1 MNKLLKY
8 IFAILFYLSLT
19 IVVLINI
26 LNSTILSKEYIL
38 NKLEESNYYNNIYTE
53 VENNFEN
60 YIYQSGLDPIVLENI
75 VSRDKIKEDTN
86 IIISNIYDG
95 NNKVIDLEVVRNNLS
110 TNIDKSL
117 EDRYLSEENKKAI
130 NKFIDI
136 IINEYED
143 TIMNTDYSSKI
154 NTGISS
160 INNKIN
166 MINIIMIILVIIS
179 ILSLILLNIKKKIR
193 KLSIFGIPL
202 LALGLLLITIYL
214 YIILNIDINNIVILN
229 DAISI
234 AVHYILNGIVV
245 KFLING
251 SIFTILGILIII
263 IGNMLRYRKV
273 KKMS

>member
-179 ILSLILLNIKKKIR
+179 ILSLILLNIKKKRR

-251 SIFTILGILIII
+251 SIFTILGILIIV
-263 IGNMLRYRKV
+263 IGNMLRYKKV

>member
-8 IFAILFYLSLT
+8 IFAIILYLSLT

-60 YIYQSGLDPIVLENI
+60 YIYQSGLDPIVLEKI

-179 ILSLILLNIKKKIR
+179 ILSLILLNIKKKRR

>member
-8 IFAILFYLSLT
+8 IFAIILYLSLT

-179 ILSLILLNIKKKIR
+179 ILSLILLNIKKKRR

-202 LALGLLLITIYL
+202 LALGLFLITIYL

>member
-8 IFAILFYLSLT
+8 IFAIILYLSLT
-19 IVVLINI
+19 IVVFINI

-95 NNKVIDLEVVRNNLS
+95 SNKVIDLEVVRNNLS

-179 ILSLILLNIKKKIR
+179 ILSLILLNIKKKRR

-234 AVHYILNGIVV
+234 AVHYILNGIVI

-251 SIFTILGILIII
+251 SIFTILGILIIV
-263 IGNMLRYRKV
+263 IGNMLRYKKV

>member
-95 NNKVIDLEVVRNNLS
+95 SNKNIDLEVVRNNLS

-143 TIMNTDYSSKI
+143 TIMNTSYSSKI

-166 MINIIMIILVIIS
+166 
-179 ILSLILLNIKKKIR
+179 IKFQD
-193 KLSIFGIPL
+193 LFF
-202 LALGLLLITIYL
+202 A
-214 YIILNIDINNIVILN
+214 
-229 DAISI
+229 
-234 AVHYILNGIVV
+234 
-245 KFLING
+245 KF
-251 SIFTILGILIII
+251 SFT
-263 IGNMLRYRKV
+263 MC
-273 KKMS
+273 

>member
-8 IFAILFYLSLT
+8 IFAIILYLSLT

-179 ILSLILLNIKKKIR
+179 ILSLILLNIKKKRR

-234 AVHYILNGIVV
+234 AVHYILNGIVI

-251 SIFTILGILIII
+251 SIFTILGILIIV
-263 IGNMLRYRKV
+263 IGNMLRYKKV

>member
-8 IFAILFYLSLT
+8 IFAIILYLSLT

-60 YIYQSGLDPIVLENI
+60 YIYQSGLDPSVLNDI
-75 VSRDKIKEDTN
+75 VSRDKIREDTN

-95 NNKVIDLEVVRNNLS
+95 SNKGIDLEVIRNNLS

-117 EDRYLSEENKKAI
+117 EDRYISEENKIAI
-130 NKFIDI
+130 NKFINI

-143 TIMNTDYSSKI
+143 TIMNTSYSSKI
-154 NTGISS
+154 NTVISS

-166 MINIIMIILVIIS
+166 FINIVMIILVIIS
-179 ILSLILLNIKKKIR
+179 IISLIILNTKKKRR

>member
-8 IFAILFYLSLT
+8 IFAIILYLSLT

-95 NNKVIDLEVVRNNLS
+95 NNKGIDLEVIRNNLS

-179 ILSLILLNIKKKIR
+179 ILSLILLNIKKKRR

-234 AVHYILNGIVV
+234 AVHYILNGIVI

-251 SIFTILGILIII
+251 SIFTILGILIIV
-263 IGNMLRYRKV
+263 IGNMLRYKKV

>member
-8 IFAILFYLSLT
+8 IFAIILYLSLT

-179 ILSLILLNIKKKIR
+179 ILSLILLNIKKKRR

>member
-8 IFAILFYLSLT
+8 IFAIILYLSLT

-95 NNKVIDLEVVRNNLS
+95 SNKNIDLEVVRNNLS

-179 ILSLILLNIKKKIR
+179 ILSLILLNIKKKRR

-251 SIFTILGILIII
+251 SIFTILGILIIV
-263 IGNMLRYRKV
+263 IGNMLRYKKV

>member
-8 IFAILFYLSLT
+8 IFAIILYLSLT

-95 NNKVIDLEVVRNNLS
+95 NNKGIDLEVIRNNLS

-179 ILSLILLNIKKKIR
+179 ILSLILLNIKKKRR

-251 SIFTILGILIII
+251 SIFTILGILIIV
-263 IGNMLRYRKV
+263 IGNMLRYKKV

>member
-8 IFAILFYLSLT
+8 IFAIILYLSLT

-60 YIYQSGLDPIVLENI
+60 YIYQSGLDPIVLEKI

-95 NNKVIDLEVVRNNLS
+95 NNKVIDLEVVKNNLS

-179 ILSLILLNIKKKIR
+179 ILSLILLNIKKKRR

>member
-8 IFAILFYLSLT
+8 IFAIILYLSLT

-26 LNSTILSKEYIL
+26 LNSTISSKEYIL
-38 NKLEESNYYNNIYTE
+38 NKLEESNYYNNIYTD

-95 NNKVIDLEVVRNNLS
+95 NNKGIDLEVIRNNLS

-179 ILSLILLNIKKKIR
+179 ILSLILLNIKKKRR

>member
-95 NNKVIDLEVVRNNLS
+95 SNKNIDLEVVRNNLS

-143 TIMNTDYSSKI
+143 TIMNTSYSSKI

-166 MINIIMIILVIIS
+166 MINIIMIIIVIIS
-179 ILSLILLNIKKKIR
+179 ILSLILLNIKKKRR

-214 YIILNIDINNIVILN
+214 YIILNININNIVILN

-234 AVHYILNGIVV
+234 AVHYILNGIVI

-251 SIFTILGILIII
+251 SIFTILGILIIV
-263 IGNMLRYRKV
+263 IGNMLRYKKV

>member
-8 IFAILFYLSLT
+8 IFAIILYLSLT

-179 ILSLILLNIKKKIR
+179 ILSLILLNIKKKRR

-202 LALGLLLITIYL
+202 LALGLLIITIYL

-234 AVHYILNGIVV
+234 AVHYILNGIVI
-245 KFLING
+245 KFLIEG
-251 SIFTILGILIII
+251 FIFIGLGLLIII
-263 IGNMLRYRKV
+263 IGNMLRYKKV
-273 KKMS
+273 KKLS

>member
-8 IFAILFYLSLT
+8 IFAIILYLSLT

-117 EDRYLSEENKKAI
+117 EDRYVSEENKKAI

-179 ILSLILLNIKKKIR
+179 ILSLILLNIKKKRR

>member
-8 IFAILFYLSLT
+8 IFAIILYLSLT

-75 VSRDKIKEDTN
+75 VSRGKIKEDTN

-179 ILSLILLNIKKKIR
+179 ILSLILLNIKKKRR

>member
-8 IFAILFYLSLT
+8 IFAIILYLSLT

-95 NNKVIDLEVVRNNLS
+95 SNKNIDLEVVRNNLS

-117 EDRYLSEENKKAI
+117 EDRYVSEENKKAI

-179 ILSLILLNIKKKIR
+179 ILSLILLNIKKKRR
-193 KLSIFGIPL
+193 KLSIFGISL

>member
-8 IFAILFYLSLT
+8 IFAIILYLSLT

-95 NNKVIDLEVVRNNLS
+95 NNKGIDLEVIRNNLF

-179 ILSLILLNIKKKIR
+179 ILSLILLNIKKKRR

-234 AVHYILNGIVV
+234 AVHYILNGIVI

-251 SIFTILGILIII
+251 SIFTILGILIIV
-263 IGNMLRYRKV
+263 IGNMLRYKKV

>member
-8 IFAILFYLSLT
+8 LFTLLLYLSLT
-19 IVVLINI
+19 IAVIINI
-26 LNSTILSKEYIL
+26 LNSTILNKEYIL

-60 YIYQSGLDPIVLENI
+60 YIYQSGLDPIVLRNI

-143 TIMNTDYSSKI
+143 TIMNTDYNSKI

-179 ILSLILLNIKKKIR
+179 ILSLILLNIKKKRR

-263 IGNMLRYRKV
+263 IGNMLRYKKV